1 MDKKTLVN
9 IDIEEGKKVLEA
21 LDDSNLSISSA
32 FWFFLDDIEE
42 WRLFFVA
49 PDFDLVGPKK
59 LYSKVQ
65 KILQDHKNEINI
77 PLEAISLISP
87 KDQLIGILKMA
98 ITTGPGISGIRFSGN
113 DINGVLIKDAYIYRV
128 N

>member
-113 DINGVLIKDAYIYRV
+113 VINGVLIKDAYIYRV

>member
-9 IDIEEGKKVLEA
+9 IDIEEGKKVLES
-21 LDDSNLSISSA
+21 LDDSNLKISSA
-32 FWFFLDDIEE
+32 FWFFIEDLEE
-42 WRLFFVA
+42 WRLFFA
-49 PDFDLVGPKK
+49 SPEFDVVGPKK
-59 LYSKVQ
+59 LYAKVQ
-65 KILQDHKNEINI
+65 KILQSHRNEINL

-87 KDQLIGILKMA
+87 KDQLIGMLRMA

-113 DINGVLIKDAYIYRV
+113 VINGVLIKDAYLYRV